1 VINNDAALAQDL
13 GRLPVFVR
21 VADTLS
27 FRAAAQ
33 DLGLTA
39 AAVSRTIQ
47 RLEESLGVRLFE
59 RSTRSVR
66 LTAEGGRFV
75 ARCREALA
83 QVRIGARE
91 VAESR
96 SAPTGTLVISASPIL
111 ARLVVGRLGRFL
123 LRHPAVRL
131 DLRLTDRVVRF
142 ADDDVDVALR
152 VGAPT
157 DPSAVAHA
165 LVKTRWVTVAS
176 PAYVARRGAPRTPA
190 DLADHECLRFVPPR
204 GKARPW
210 VFVAQEETGIVTIAT
225 SLEVTSALDVDH
237 GDVLVDAAL
246 ADVGIAQV
254 LYFMVEEHVRAGRL
268 LEVLANAAA
277 PGPTVHA
284 VHPRRPLPRVR
295 AFVDFLAEELGA
307 RRPRRAS

>member
-1 VINNDAALAQDL
+1 MVNNEADLVDDLA
-13 GRLPVFVR
+13 RLPTFVR

-27 FRAAAQ
+27 FRAAAL
-33 DLGLTA
+33 DLGVTP

-66 LTAEGGRFV
+66 LTAEGSRFV
-75 ARCREALA
+75 LRCREALA
-83 QVRIGARE
+83 QVRIGTSE
-91 VAESR
+91 ISESR
-96 SAPTGTLVISASPIL
+96 SAPSGTLVVSASPIL

-123 LRHPAVRL
+123 LRHPGVRV

-142 ADDDVDVALR
+142 ADDDVEVALR
-152 VGAPT
+152 VGAPS
-157 DPSAVAHA
+157 DPSVVAHVVVA
-165 LVKTRWVTVAS
+165 TRWVTIAS
-176 PAYVARRGAPRTPA
+176 PAYVGRRGAPRTTA
-190 DLADHECLRFVPPR
+190 ELADHECLRFVQPR
-204 GKARPW
+204 GGTRPW
-210 VFVAQEETGIVTIAT
+210 AFRAREHAGDGAAATTLVVTGP
-225 SLEVTSALDVDH
+225 LDIDH

-254 LYFMVEEHVRAGRL
+254 LDFMVEDHLRDGRL
-268 LEVLANAAA
+268 VEMLADSAA

-295 AFVDFLAEELGA
+295 AFVDFLGEELGA
-307 RRPRRAS
+307 RRPRRIS